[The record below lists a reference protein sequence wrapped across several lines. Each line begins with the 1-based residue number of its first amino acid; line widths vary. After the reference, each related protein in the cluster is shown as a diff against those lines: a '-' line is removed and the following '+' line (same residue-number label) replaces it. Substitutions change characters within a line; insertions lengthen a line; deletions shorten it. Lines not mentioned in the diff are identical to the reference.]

1 MNSDRSMS
9 PSPITV
15 TGYAKIIIT
24 IMNKGFPDDR
34 LSIVPDSESDGY
46 YVKFD
51 QTTIGNKVNC
61 YVSNNRLSHFLDLF
75 FESIRSDTKQPEL
88 IQIDCPMFPSVLLTG
103 ERKYSYIPLL
113 NEQIDFLQEDWPFE
127 TTQLADE

>member
-1 MNSDRSMS
+1 MS

-24 IMNKGFPDDR
+24 ILNKGLPDDR

-51 QTTIGNKVNC
+51 QKTIGNKVNC

-75 FESIRSDTKQPEL
+75 FESIRSDLEQPNM
-88 IQIDCPMFPSVLLTG
+88 IQIDCPMFPTVLLTG
-103 ERKYSYIPLL
+103 ERQYSCIPLL